1 MNGYAIGAIVVA
13 LLALGY
19 LGFQVRPA
27 AFAEF
32 PEASKQDSSEVPLPA
47 DPPEPVEAYYRHAYG
62 SDIPVIDSVV
72 ITGRGRIRPFGLWMP
87 ARFRFTHDAGK
98 GYRHYIEATWFG
110 MPILK
115 VNESFVD
122 GTGVMAMPWGESGGP
137 EIEQA
142 MNVSLW
148 AELSSSAPSVF
159 LADPRVQWA
168 PVDDETALLRVP
180 RAAGDAAGDTFVVRF
195 SPDCTRI
202 DSMEAMRFKTAGDE
216 RKVLWTASSVGD
228 KTIGHAETPAV
239 GAATW
244 ADAGKPWAYFEA
256 EDIRYG
262 VDVREYIRARGL

>member
-1 MNGYAIGAIVVA
+1 MNGHAVGAIIVA
-13 LLALGY
+13 ILAIGY

-27 AFAEF
+27 GFTDY
-32 PEASKQDSSEVPLPA
+32 PGASRQESRTIPLP
-47 DPPEPVEAYYRHAYG
+47 PGLPKPVEAYYRHAYG
-62 SDIPVIDSVV
+62 TEIPVVESVV

-87 ARFRFTHDAGK
+87 ARFRFTHDAGN

-110 MPILK
+110 LPLMK

-159 LADPRVQWA
+159 LTDERVRWE

-180 RAAGDAAGDTFVVRF
+180 RAAGDAQGDTFVVRF
-195 SPDCTRI
+195 NPDGTRI
-202 DSMEAMRFKTAGDE
+202 ESMEAMRFKTAEDE
-216 RKVLWTASSVGD
+216 RKVLWTASSVGE
-228 KTIGHAETPAV
+228 KTIGHAASPAV

-244 ADAGKPWAYFEA
+244 ADVGKPWAYFEA
-256 EDIRYG
+256 EDIRYD
-262 VDVREYIRARGL
+262 VDVTRYIKARGL